1 MQDAQVQAGRG
12 TRAAGGGAAPGY
24 QPSTTNT
31 NATPRRNPTLDCGPP
46 LPTIGLQPSVPGRP
60 NKLDNRLAGARRSPG
75 PAHQR
80 RATVG
85 Q

>member
-31 NATPRRNPTLDCGPP
+31 NPRNCVR
-46 LPTIGLQPSVPGRP
+46 GRHLHHTK
-60 NKLDNRLAGARRSPG
+60 NQTAGYR
-75 PAHQR
+75 
-80 RATVG
+80 
-85 Q
+85 